1 MAADVACS
9 PECTWW
15 LVGMGCGREG
25 GGRWTE
31 VPVLGLTGCSWW
43 WRPLPCL
50 FTAQLEMN
58 RYYLVCVLATNM
70 CPMSLPLN
78 PAVLPYF

>member
-9 PECTWW
+9 PECTQW

-31 VPVLGLTGCSWW
+31 MPVLDWMQLAVEAAA
-43 WRPLPCL
+43 LL
-50 FTAQLEMN
+50 LHHTAGYEQAL
-58 RYYLVCVLATNM
+58 L
-70 CPMSLPLN
+70 SLCCGPKHVSHVAA
-78 PAVLPYF
+78 P